1 MMRDLLLPTTDAG
14 VAVQAVIAAV
24 LFGALLVRTRDEPDL
39 RLLVAG
45 GMVFVAGLFMLRAAH

>member
-14 VAVQAVIAAV
+14 VAMQAVVVAV
-24 LFGALLVRTRDEPDL
+24 LFGALLVRTRHDPDL

-45 GMVFVAGLFMLRAAH
+45 GTVFVAGLFMLRAAH